1 VTDSRDH
8 HDYYELLQI
17 SPNAEPETIH
27 RVYRLLATRYHPDNQ
42 QTGNSERFRV
52 LLEAY
57 SVLSDPARRAE
68 YDVTYQQQRHE
79 RWRPITVDEHA
90 ETDFEQEQVTR
101 LIVLEVLYSRRRAEP
116 GSPGVFVLDLEQL
129 TGRPR
134 EHLEFTIWYLL
145 QKRLVQR
152 GENSR
157 LDITAEGVD
166 HLEAH
171 PQGAG
176 QRRRIGSGNGGGTT
190 PGV

>member
-1 VTDSRDH
+1 VTEDREH
-8 HDYYELLQI
+8 PDYYELLQI

-42 QTGNSERFRV
+42 LTGNSERFRV

-68 YDVTYQQQRHE
+68 YDVSYQQRRQE
-79 RWRPITVDEHA
+79 RWQPITVDEHA
-90 ETDFEQEQVTR
+90 DTDFEQEQVTR

-116 GSPGVFVLDLEQL
+116 GSPGVFVLDLEKL

-171 PQGAG
+171 QHGRL
-176 QRRRIGSGNGGGTT
+176 QRRRIGSGNGDSDTGL
-190 PGV
+190 